1 VVPGGSL
8 QAATQK
14 GFTDNWNS
22 QLGCEGQAEATA
34 REAAWKDSVSTD
46 AIGAGWGPGVR
57 RQLPRLGYGVNPEVA
72 KQIRVPIAM
81 AAGKFDKIVPPA
93 AVRAYFDDLASS
105 DKVFIDLGCS
115 SHFAMWEKNRAL
127 LFKASLDWI
136 RDGKIN
142 GMSRGEMKLGY

>member
-1 VVPGGSL
+1 MAVRDRL
-8 QAATQK
+8 TRM
-14 GFTDNWNS
+14 
-22 QLGCEGQAEATA
+22 L
-34 REAAWKDSVSTD
+34 RR
-46 AIGAGWGPGVR
+46 R